1 MATHPQ
7 PAGTAHPRLSV
18 NSLSSLFQP
27 LAADI
32 SLWRELGV
40 DHVGLISPKL
50 EAEGWEAAES
60 MIRSAGLRVSN
71 ISTEQ
76 HVLTESLHLA
86 ASLGAGTV
94 YICSGPAGP
103 RPWEE
108 ASANFCKETAPMAE
122 LADRLGVRLAVEPTN
137 PLRAD
142 VSFVYSLRDAVDL
155 AASAG
160 IGVVVDLYSCWYE
173 RHFDRLVRDHV
184 SSIGLVQVCD
194 YALGTYDTP
203 NRVVPGDGDIPI
215 ERRLAT
221 VLEAGY
227 PGVFDL
233 EVMGPRVEAQ
243 GYRDVARRSVD
254 RTSEILARLGA

>member
-1 MATHPQ
+1 M
-7 PAGTAHPRLSV
+7 

-32 SLWRELGV
+32 SLWQELGV
-40 DHVGLISPKL
+40 DHIGLISPKL
-50 EAEGWEAAES
+50 EAEGWDASEA

-76 HVLTESLHLA
+76 HVLAESLHLA
-86 ASLGAGTV
+86 ASLGAGTA

-103 RPWEE
+103 LPWEE
-108 ASANFCKETAPMAE
+108 AASRFCKETAPMAE

-142 VSFVYSLRDAVDL
+142 VSFVYSLRDALDL
-155 AASAG
+155 AGSAG

-173 RHFDRLVRDHV
+173 RNFDRLIREHV
-184 SSIGLVQVCD
+184 DSIALVQVCD
-194 YALGTYDTP
+194 YSLGTYDTP

-215 ERRLAT
+215 ERRLGT
-221 VLEAGY
+221 ILEAGY
-227 PGVFDL
+227 RGVFDL
-233 EVMGPRVEAQ
+233 EVMGPRVESQ
-243 GYRDVARRSVD
+243 GYRDVVRRSVD
-254 RTSEILARLGA
+254 RTSEILTRLGA